1 MPSSK
6 LTSHK
11 ESQAKTKH
19 DQSLN
24 ENVKDTQDTQDTQ
37 DSAEKLKML
46 LESNESLP
54 INLKEALIKHLDKT
68 EQNLSQSNSD
78 SPKDHTSLI
87 SNVLSQI
94 KQTPVQVIDKVST
107 RVNQTVDT
115 IRNDKL
121 EQVKS
126 EVRRW
131 VDQVDLQA
139 EAVRLLSQLSIELKT
154 SIRLVAD
161 QESKLGLKP
170 EVNTKAQL
178 KWGEDLDK
186 KETSATEDP

>member
-1 MPSSK
+1 M
-6 LTSHK
+6 HK

-24 ENVKDTQDTQDTQ
+24 ENVQDTQATQ
-37 DSAEKLKML
+37 DSAEKLRIL
-46 LESNESLP
+46 LESNKSLP

-68 EQNLSQSNSD
+68 DQDTSQVNSD
-78 SPKDHTSLI
+78 HSKDYNSLL
-87 SNVLSQI
+87 SNVFSQI

-139 EAVRLLSQLSIELKT
+139 EAVKLLSQLSIELKT
-154 SIRLVAD
+154 NIRLVPD

-170 EVNTKAQL
+170 DVSTKAQL

-186 KETSATEDP
+186 KETSTTEDS

>member
-6 LTSHK
+6 LTSNK

-24 ENVKDTQDTQDTQ
+24 ENVQDTQATQ
-37 DSAEKLKML
+37 DSAEKLRIL
-46 LESNESLP
+46 LESNKSLP

-68 EQNLSQSNSD
+68 DQDTSQVNSD
-78 SPKDHTSLI
+78 HSKDYNSLL
-87 SNVLSQI
+87 SNVFSQI

-131 VDQVDLQA
+131 VDQVELQA
-139 EAVRLLSQLSIELKT
+139 EAVKLLSQLSIELKT
-154 SIRLVAD
+154 SIRLVPD

-170 EVNTKAQL
+170 DVSTKAQL

-186 KETSATEDP
+186 KETSTTEDS

>member
-6 LTSHK
+6 LTSNK

-24 ENVKDTQDTQDTQ
+24 ENVQDTQATQ
-37 DSAEKLKML
+37 DSAEKLRIL
-46 LESNESLP
+46 LESNKSLP

-68 EQNLSQSNSD
+68 DQDTSQVNSD
-78 SPKDHTSLI
+78 HSKDYNSLL
-87 SNVLSQI
+87 SNVFSQI

-139 EAVRLLSQLSIELKT
+139 EAVKLLSQLSIELKT
-154 SIRLVAD
+154 NIRLVPD

-170 EVNTKAQL
+170 DVSTKAQL

-186 KETSATEDP
+186 KETSTTEDS